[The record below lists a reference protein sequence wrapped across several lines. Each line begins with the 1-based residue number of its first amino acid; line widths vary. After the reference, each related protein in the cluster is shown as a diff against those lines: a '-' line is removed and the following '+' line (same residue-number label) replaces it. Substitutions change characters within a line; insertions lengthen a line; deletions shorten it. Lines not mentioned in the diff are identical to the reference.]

1 MVKPAAGHRP
11 LAYSSP
17 EAVQTTG
24 TVADIGRCPGTAFTD
39 RRDSTVHDH
48 AEIFIAICS
57 VFAGLDICVTVEPL
71 DRLLKWRELG
81 YHNALHALILVRV
94 EHLGWTIRDEHI
106 DILGVDRRR
115 LLPVTLES
123 GTVVH
128 RLADINKIARHSMKA
143 RISAAGIARP
153 RSASSSRIVGD
164 LPPSSSVTRF
174 IVAPPSRMID
184 SPTATEPV
192 NEIFIHVRIAHELR
206 PDDIPSARD
215 DVEKALRQL
224 GFVQSL
230 DQHLGLQRA

>member
-1 MVKPAAGHRP
+1 MGPTAILGSAGSPTVKVRIASRMACFTASSRLFGTRNRVPAAQAWP
-11 LAYSSP
+11 L
-17 EAVQTTG
+17 
-24 TVADIGRCPGTAFTD
+24 FM
-39 RRDSTVHDH
+39 
-48 AEIFIAICS
+48 
-57 VFAGLDICVTVEPL
+57 
-71 DRLLKWRELG
+71 
-81 YHNALHALILVRV
+81 N
-94 EHLGWTIRDEHI
+94 
-106 DILGVDRRR
+106 
-115 LLPVTLES
+115 
-123 GTVVH
+123 
-128 RLADINKIARHSMKA
+128 A